1 MFVNSLFDWSCAWD
15 FTSTSSIG
23 AVIESLSFFHIFLIR
38 KKKYIYIYIYIYM
51 KKFKH
56 SIRGAIEG
64 VVVKPSMR
72 PIKQTINKTLNKLD
86 HSL

>member
-1 MFVNSLFDWSCAWD
+1 VFVNSLFDWSCAWD

-38 KKKYIYIYIYIYM
+38 KRKKKIYIYIYM

-56 SIRGAIEG
+56 SIKGPIEE

-72 PIKQTINKTLNKLD
+72 PIKQRINKTLNKLD